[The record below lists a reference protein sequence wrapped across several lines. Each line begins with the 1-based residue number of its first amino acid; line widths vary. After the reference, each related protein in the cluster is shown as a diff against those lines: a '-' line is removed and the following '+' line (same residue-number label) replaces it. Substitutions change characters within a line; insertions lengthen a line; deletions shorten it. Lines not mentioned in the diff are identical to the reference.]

1 MFKRQS
7 FSNSQMILW
16 IFSVVFVTHSGVA
29 LADYISADEA
39 AKSSNWQLVVKE
51 CLSDADA
58 GEKNCQSHIGYAYKM
73 GYGVERNL
81 PLSVR
86 YLKKCATQGQ
96 AFCEEMLGDSYKQGL
111 GVDVDYQ
118 EALRLFKSAAQKG
131 NPWAYNNLG
140 NMYRLGQGV
149 PTDLNEAAKNYR
161 IASDKGNGA
170 AQANLANLYRLGQ
183 GVERNG
189 DTAFQ
194 LALKSSKLNF
204 GAGWNMLGLLYRDGL
219 GVRQDSAKA
228 IESFKT
234 AVSPSVKFPAF
245 IAYSNLGAMYSN
257 GMGVAIDTQEAVRW
271 LEFGVKINQIES
283 VNLLSTILAV
293 GGKSVP
299 ADPSRAFSLAKQAY
313 DKGSA
318 EAANTLGWLY
328 RDGVG
333 TPKNLQLAVQYFT
346 EARDKGVVAAYANLG
361 RLLLEGQGVNKD
373 AAKAHEYF
381 LIARSQMNR
390 LGKGNQKF
398 IEDYF
403 ASTSADRKVVDPV
416 KDTSTSSGTKPQVAV
431 NSQALDANQ
440 QALIER
446 LERLQKQIETLQA
459 SANTI
464 NESQAFQ
471 GQVQMANRRALVIG
485 NDKYMHV
492 SQLVNAREDASSI
505 AKKLTQLGYKVSLHQ
520 DLTEKAFK
528 QALREFRGTLDGG
541 EEVLFYF
548 AGHGVQLGAAN
559 YLLPTDTKGD
569 NEDQVKDEA
578 IELQRVLDDL
588 KFKNSKF
595 MLAIVDACR
604 DNPFKQSGR
613 AIGGRGLAP
622 TTAATGQMVMFS
634 AGAGQQALDKL
645 GNSDKEKNGIFTRV
659 LLKEMSKPGVPVDR
673 VLKNVR
679 NEVVRLSKSIGHEQ
693 TPALYDQAVGDFY
706 FLIK

>member
-1 MFKRQS
+1 
-7 FSNSQMILW
+7 
-16 IFSVVFVTHSGVA
+16 
-29 LADYISADEA
+29 
-39 AKSSNWQLVVKE
+39 
-51 CLSDADA
+51 
-58 GEKNCQSHIGYAYKM
+58 
-73 GYGVERNL
+73 
-81 PLSVR
+81 
-86 YLKKCATQGQ
+86 
-96 AFCEEMLGDSYKQGL
+96 MLGDSYRQGL
-111 GVDVDYQ
+111 GIDVDYQ

-131 NPWAYNNLG
+131 NPWAHNNLG

-170 AQANLANLYRLGQ
+170 AQANLSNLYRLGQ

-194 LALKSSKLNF
+194 LALKSSKQNF
-204 GAGWNMLGLLYRDGL
+204 GAGWNVLGLLYRDGF
-219 GVRQDSAKA
+219 GVRQDSTKA
-228 IESFKT
+228 IESFKS
-234 AVSPSVKFPAF
+234 AVSPTVRLPAYN
-245 IAYSNLGAMYSN
+245 AYYNLGAMYAN
-257 GMGVAIDTQEAVRW
+257 GIGVTSDAEQAVRW
-271 LEFGVKINQIES
+271 LEFGAKLNQLDS
-283 VNLLSTILAV
+283 LNLLSSIVAV
-293 GGKSVP
+293 GAKSVP
-299 ADPSRAFSLAKQAY
+299 ADPSRAFSLARQAY

-318 EAANTLGWLY
+318 DAGDILGWFY

-333 TPKNLQLAVQYFT
+333 TAKNVQMAVQYFT

-361 RLLLEGQGVNKD
+361 RLHLEGRGVNKD

-381 LIARSQMNR
+381 LVAKSQIDR
-390 LGKGNQKF
+390 LGKGNKKF

-403 ASTSADRKVVDPV
+403 ASASSEVKVVDPV
-416 KDTSTSSGTKPQVAV
+416 KLAPASDSTKPQVAL
-431 NSQALDANQ
+431 NSQALDTNQ
-440 QALIER
+440 QGLIER
-446 LERLQKQIETLQA
+446 LEKLQKQIETLQA

-464 NESQAFQ
+464 NESQVFQ

-588 KFKNSKF
+588 KFKNSNHF
-595 MLAIVDACR
+595 I
-604 DNPFKQSGR
+604 N
-613 AIGGRGLAP
+613 
-622 TTAATGQMVMFS
+622 
-634 AGAGQQALDKL
+634 
-645 GNSDKEKNGIFTRV
+645 
-659 LLKEMSKPGVPVDR
+659 MSM
-673 VLKNVR
+673 
-679 NEVVRLSKSIGHEQ
+679 
-693 TPALYDQAVGDFY
+693 
-706 FLIK
+706 IKA